1 MIGGQP
7 IVRFRSGRAEV
18 NNNEKVQMRQGS
30 GSRRSRGRPN
40 GKRSFGQGPN
50 RSFESNGP
58 GVKLRGTAAQVFD
71 KYLSLARDASTSGDR
86 VSAENFYQHAEHYY
100 RLHSTFNA
108 EQKLRTESEQA
119 DDEDQR
125 YEQEETR
132 GNGESQ
138 PRAGA
143 TVVKAE
149 EPTDPVAGTEA
160 SESTLAESSEQ
171 SDDSDEGGEKAPSKP
186 RRRRRSGAAKNGEAE
201 TAV

>member
-1 MIGGQP
+1 
-7 IVRFRSGRAEV
+7 
-18 NNNEKVQMRQGS
+18 MRQGS

-119 DDEDQR
+119 DDEEQR
-125 YEQEETR
+125 YQQEENR
-132 GNGESQ
+132 GNGEAQTSS
-138 PRAGA
+138 GA
-143 TVVKAE
+143 TVEK
-149 EPTDPVAGTEA
+149 
-160 SESTLAESSEQ
+160 AESSNASEVETANSSPDSSDQ
-171 SDDSDEGGEKAPSKP
+171 SDDDGEDSPKAPAKP
-186 RRRRRSGAAKNGEAE
+186 RRRRRSSAAKNDEAE

>member
-149 EPTDPVAGTEA
+149 ASTDPVAGTEA
-160 SESTLAESSEQ
+160 SESTVAESSEQ